1 VELEKLLPGCLA
13 LAHAMSRPRPTLPTE
28 GAGMNNNSR
37 VKIQT
42 RSEYGTLVLVM
53 TGIVDLAGIREV
65 RHAMFRGLVTDN
77 IERVLSDFSKAEVKL
92 SEEDWTAIS
101 QQSSSPH
108 AVRVGRRGV
117 TASFSTARATS
128 GSRSPIPKRP
138 TNGRKFGGCRDRGNP
153 ESVRVGVSE
162 RHSDPALLGVSDGIK
177 RQRDL
182 QSLIG

>member
-108 AVRVGRRGV
+108 AVRVK
-117 TASFSTARATS
+117 AAILIAPELARQAW
-128 GSRSPIPKRP
+128 RHCELL
-138 TNGRKFGGCRDRGNP
+138 NRKGHIRIAFTDP